1 MKKLSLKWRIT
12 LMIVLLIGLTSV
24 TMVLLLSSS
33 GVRYMDSIGELLQD
47 QMISGKSA
55 FFDPEE
61 LSKGQYVTIVI
72 SGAQKDFCYTNWIIC
87 IVVTILSGIIAYFV
101 SDYALKPLRTFTSQ
115 TEKVEVNNLGDIKL
129 DEDVMPEFQQ
139 LSFSFNAML
148 ERLNNAFAAQK
159 QFTGNAAHEL
169 RTPLALM
176 QAQVEL
182 FAAEHKEVDQETATF
197 LALLAEQTERLT
209 FMTKTLLE
217 MSNLGQVE
225 RKDKIEL
232 GEMVEEIFTD
242 LIGQAEKKEITLEH
256 EGCGMM
262 AGSDTLIYRLLFNL
276 IENAIK
282 YNKVGGKVKVSIEE
296 NGEEILVKV
305 KDTGVGIPKEAQK
318 SIFQPFFRIDKSRSR
333 QYGGAGLGLSLVW
346 EIATLHGGSVW
357 VESSSENGSLI
368 VAKLMKR

>member
-61 LSKGQYVTIVI
+61 LSKGQSVTIVI

-217 MSNLGQVE
+217 MSNLGD
-225 RKDKIEL
+225 RK
-232 GEMVEEIFTD
+232 
-242 LIGQAEKKEITLEH
+242 
-256 EGCGMM
+256 
-262 AGSDTLIYRLLFNL
+262 
-276 IENAIK
+276 
-282 YNKVGGKVKVSIEE
+282 
-296 NGEEILVKV
+296 
-305 KDTGVGIPKEAQK
+305 
-318 SIFQPFFRIDKSRSR
+318 
-333 QYGGAGLGLSLVW
+333 
-346 EIATLHGGSVW
+346 SV
-357 VESSSENGSLI
+357 V
-368 VAKLMKR
+368 

>member
-72 SGAQKDFCYTNWIIC
+72 NGAQKDFCYTNWIIC

-209 FMTKTLLE
+209 FMTKALLE

-232 GEMVEEIFTD
+232 GEMVEE
-242 LIGQAEKKEITLEH
+242 
-256 EGCGMM
+256 
-262 AGSDTLIYRLLFNL
+262 
-276 IENAIK
+276 
-282 YNKVGGKVKVSIEE
+282 
-296 NGEEILVKV
+296 
-305 KDTGVGIPKEAQK
+305 
-318 SIFQPFFRIDKSRSR
+318 
-333 QYGGAGLGLSLVW
+333 LSL
-346 EIATLHGGSVW
+346 IH
-357 VESSSENGSLI
+357 I
-368 VAKLMKR
+368 